1 MHEASIVQEIID
13 ITTEQAKQNNAHKVL
28 EVEITVGAG
37 AMIETDLLSGAFDV
51 MKNETMLEDATL
63 KINKVNL
70 KLHCLNCG
78 KISESDRMVSMECP
92 HCHSFETMIES
103 GREMLINKIIAE

>member
-51 MKNETMLEDATL
+51 MKSETMLEDATL

-92 HCHSFETMIES
+92 YCQSYETIIES

>member
-13 ITTEQAKQNNAHKVL
+13 ITTEQAKQNNAKKIL

-37 AMIETDLLSGAFDV
+37 AMIETDLLASAFDI
-51 MKNETMLEDATL
+51 MKYETMLENATL

-78 KISESDRMVSMECP
+78 KVFESNKMVMECP
-92 HCHSFETMIES
+92 NCHSFETIIES